1 MIPTAEGPTLCA
13 MGDNRHRP
21 REDGRPEALAGQ
33 GPTALPSDVLGL
45 PLAAWCIAAGTLGLL
60 LVVAAGYGFHRDEL
74 YFILAGRHPDWGY
87 VDQPPLTPLLSA
99 AGVALLGLSPVSVRL
114 LPGIVA
120 AGVVILTADLARR
133 FGAGRLGQALAA
145 LVLAVSGWLGAGH
158 LDVTVTYDIFFWTLG
173 LWLLVPLLA
182 ASNGGSSERWR
193 WLAVGLVAGVAL
205 ENKTLAVS
213 LMGTVALGL
222 VLLRRTDILRERWPW
237 LAGLVA
243 LAIWS
248 PNLIWQAQH
257 DFPQLAMARSIAAD
271 QGPGIDGRLKAIVQL
286 IAIAGPLLF
295 PVSIAGT
302 VWLCRARRSQNW
314 RPLGVAVLLQLGL
327 MLVLDGKSYYSAGF
341 LPLVIA
347 AGAVPLE
354 GWLGRGRTVWRRAT
368 FGLATVAS
376 GATVALI
383 MLPIVPVGALHS
395 TPIPDLY
402 AESIAQ
408 VGWPG
413 LAAEVGRVAAS
424 LPVAE
429 QTHAAI
435 VTETYGEYAA
445 LALLGTDLP
454 PVYSGH
460 NSTWDWGQP
469 PAGAGPVILV
479 AFDEREATADFAGCR
494 VAVTLD
500 NGYDLATQEQ
510 GQPVWICEG
519 PRVAWQTLWPRIRH
533 IN

>member
-1 MIPTAEGPTLCA
+1 MGHAPHLPGRGEPSTVPAAWEPTGFPT
-13 MGDNRHRP
+13 
-21 REDGRPEALAGQ
+21 
-33 GPTALPSDVLGL
+33 TILGL
-45 PLAAWCIAAGTLGLL
+45 PLAALLIAAGTFGLL
-60 LVVAAGYGFHRDEL
+60 LLVAAGYGFHRDEL

-114 LPGIVA
+114 LPAIVA
-120 AGVVILTADLARR
+120 AGVVLLTADLARR

-145 LVLAVSGWLGAGH
+145 LIVALSGWLGAGH

-182 ASNGGSSERWR
+182 TQNAASPERWR
-193 WLAVGLVAGVAL
+193 WLAAGLVAGVAL

-213 LMGTVALGL
+213 LLGTVALGL
-222 VLLRRTDILRERWPW
+222 VLLRRSDILRQPWPW
-237 LAGLVA
+237 LAGLLA

-271 QGPGIDGRLKAIVQL
+271 QGPGIDGRLKAIAQL

-295 PVSIAGT
+295 PVAIAGT
-302 VWLCRARRSQNW
+302 VWLCRARHSQDW

-327 MLVLDGKSYYSAGF
+327 MLALDGKSYYSAGF
-341 LPLVIA
+341 LPLAIA

-354 GWLGRGRTVWRRAT
+354 GWLGRGRVAWRRAT
-368 FGLATVAS
+368 FGLATIAS

-383 MLPIVPVGALHS
+383 MLPIVPVGALHA

-402 AESIAQ
+402 AESVAQ
-408 VGWPG
+408 VGWPA
-413 LAAEVGRVAAS
+413 LATQVGRVVAS
-424 LPVAE
+424 LPLAD
-429 QTHAAI
+429 QTHAVI

-445 LALLGTDLP
+445 LTLLGTDLP

-479 AFDEREATADFAGCR
+479 AFDQQEATADFARCR
-494 VAVTLD
+494 VAATLD

-510 GQPVWICEG
+510 GQPVWICVG
-519 PRVAWQTLWPRIRH
+519 PRVAWPSLWPSLRH